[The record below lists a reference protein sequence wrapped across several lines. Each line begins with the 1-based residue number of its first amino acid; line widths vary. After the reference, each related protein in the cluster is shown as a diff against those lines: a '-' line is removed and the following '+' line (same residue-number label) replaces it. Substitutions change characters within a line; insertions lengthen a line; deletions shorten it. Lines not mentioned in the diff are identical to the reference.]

1 MAGYSKDQER
11 QNKALKDLMSGK
23 EYEKEYVQVGYEG
36 KQENLGGKTRESEL
50 SKTMQAARMPWFCP
64 KCKKV
69 MKKRLD
75 NKRWFIYN
83 HCFDCQI
90 DFENRLRIEGKYQ
103 DWIDNKVKTNKL
115 AWIKDQRE
123 SIKEWMKQETPEI
136 YNQVNP
142 DGYSLDKEKWNMN
155 SKEIKEKA
163 NEALEY
169 LEKLEESII

>member
-1 MAGYSKDQER
+1 MARSREEVR
-11 QNKALKDLMSGK
+11 QNKAMQSILRGETPEKRVMVGYDKK
-23 EYEKEYVQVGYEG
+23 EEKQVGD
-36 KQENLGGKTRESEL
+36 KIDPISEVM
-50 SKTMQAARMPWFCP
+50 KEVRMPWFCP

-75 NKRWFIYN
+75 NKIWFIYN

-115 AWIKDQRE
+115 AWIKDQKE
-123 SIKEWMKQETPEI
+123 SIKEWMTQQTPEI

-142 DGYSLDKEKWNMN
+142 NGYSLDKEKWNMN
-155 SKEIKEKA
+155 SKDIQKKA
-163 NEALEY
+163 EEALEY
-169 LEKLEESII
+169 LEKLEESIL